1 MNEVVNIKELNAH
14 IEQESVFVD
23 TLRKEI
29 ARVIIGQ
36 QHLVDTLLIG
46 LLSDGHI
53 LLEGVPGLAKTLAI
67 TTLSKAVDQSWLPH
81 LHLAEPSARCRGGAL
96 RPQGGERLDARL

>member
-14 IEQESVFVD
+14 IQEESVFVD

-29 ARVIIGQ
+29 SRVIVGQ

-53 LLEGVPGLAKTLAI
+53 LLDAELINDGKHSVAAEKT
-67 TTLSKAVDQSWLPH
+67 H
-81 LHLAEPSARCRGGAL
+81 
-96 RPQGGERLDARL
+96 

>member
-14 IEQESVFVD
+14 IQEESMFVD

-36 QHLVDTLLIG
+36 
-46 LLSDGHI
+46 
-53 LLEGVPGLAKTLAI
+53 
-67 TTLSKAVDQSWLPH
+67 
-81 LHLAEPSARCRGGAL
+81 
-96 RPQGGERLDARL
+96 